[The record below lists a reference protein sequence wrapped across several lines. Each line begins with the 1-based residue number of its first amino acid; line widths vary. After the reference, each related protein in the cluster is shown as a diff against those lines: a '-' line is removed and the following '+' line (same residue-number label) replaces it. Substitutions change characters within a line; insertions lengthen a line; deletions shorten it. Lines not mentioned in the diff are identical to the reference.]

1 MSRRFRPTD
10 AFVDESLRGQ
20 RSLMVCVLVE
30 ARHLTQIRRATAS
43 LVGEGKRLHFHQ
55 ELDSMRRTALEL
67 IATMP
72 VRVTVVVCGR
82 RHGVSEFQA
91 RDACL
96 AEIVRQ
102 LQDRS
107 VPRLTVES
115 RQDDSDDHRTILR
128 TRRPEPSLTFDH
140 RQGQSEPILWVADA
154 VVLAFGAGNRWMPLV
169 EHTVERVVE
178 LRPYSAEPGSPT
190 KGLATGSTSRGGL
203 PEARSVCA
211 RLTSDGKSDVVWI
224 RLPRK
229 RVMSARRRCHASAL
243 LRVWHPRSSS
253 HVVRHDG
260 DWRGHWHGQ
269 RPSFSSE
276 RQPDR
281 VLSHLDVWLHRAS
294 WHHRPSTAHGNLRP
308 QRRRDQF
315 RARELT
321 GMCAGN
327 GGQRTD

>member
-10 AFVDESLRGQ
+10 AFVGESLRGQ
-20 RSLMVCVLVE
+20 RYLMVCVLVE

-82 RHGVSEFQA
+82 RHGVSEFHA

-107 VPRLTVES
+107 VPRLTV
-115 RQDDSDDHRTILR
+115 
-128 TRRPEPSLTFDH
+128 
-140 RQGQSEPILWVADA
+140 
-154 VVLAFGAGNRWMPLV
+154 
-169 EHTVERVVE
+169 
-178 LRPYSAEPGSPT
+178 
-190 KGLATGSTSRGGL
+190 
-203 PEARSVCA
+203 
-211 RLTSDGKSDVVWI
+211 TSDGKSDVVWI

-260 DWRGHWHGQ
+260 DWRGHGHGQ

-276 RQPDR
+276 RQHDR

-294 WHHRPSTAHGNLRP
+294 WHHRPSTAHGNRRP